1 MFSITFGTPWYITFI
16 TALSG
21 VLVGGFITFVL
32 THAKTRSEMSWELK
46 REAYNAILK
55 DVDQAVTNQGNKIN
69 EAKTNRRRARHLI
82 RLAFGQADDITTT
95 ANTIL
100 DKLEGKDG
108 GLNIQ
113 ELNKII
119 DDELMP
125 KVEAD
130 LKETIEDW
138 WKFWKR

>member
-1 MFSITFGTPWYITFI
+1 
-16 TALSG
+16 
-21 VLVGGFITFVL
+21 
-32 THAKTRSEMSWELK
+32 MSWELK

-82 RLAFGQADDITTT
+82 RLAFGQSDDITTT

-100 DKLEGKDG
+100 DKLEGKGG
-108 GLNIQ
+108 GLNIE
-113 ELNKII
+113 ELNKIV
-119 DDELMP
+119 DDDLMP

-130 LKETIEDW
+130 LKETIKDW
-138 WKFWKR
+138 WKIWK

>member
-55 DVDQAVTNQGNKIN
+55 DVDQAVTNQGNMIN

-113 ELNKII
+113 ELNKIV

-130 LKETIEDW
+130 LKETIKDW
-138 WKFWKR
+138 WKFWK